1 MRIIILLIL
10 FSISSTKACS
20 LPLNG
25 NRAICPSDGFL
36 KPKIKQTKTKFI
48 EKPIY
53 NQEFNWR
60 ENPYFKKTKI
70 KKIEKN
76 KTLVK
81 KLLNSAII
89 KYDRDQDT

>member
-1 MRIIILLIL
+1 MKIIILLIL
-10 FSISSTKACS
+10 CSISSTKACS

-36 KPKIKQTKTKFI
+36 KLKTKQTKTKFI

-53 NQEFNWR
+53 NQDFSWR
-60 ENPYFKKTKI
+60 ENPYLKNTKVKEI
-70 KKIEKN
+70 QEN

-81 KLLNSAII
+81 KMLNEAIV
-89 KYDRDQDT
+89 KYARNKDS